1 MKKENRHKRPGAPDE
16 REVEASR
23 DDGSRPMNQSVDTS
37 CKHAY
42 RKPFLAAET
51 REIMDLAWPI
61 CAAMLGETVIGIV
74 DTFLVAGLGKA
85 AIGGVGLAI
94 IFMFLSYSFVYG
106 LMRAVKIR
114 TSHAVG
120 EGRRDLSFSFL
131 LSGVLLGLAAGVG
144 VFIFGRD
151 ASWLFTLTR
160 ADPEIVPYAKDFLA
174 AITWGAPATCAF
186 AALIQHRQAMG
197 DSRSPMILQLTGN
210 VFHGFLGYG
219 LIYGKFGLPALGAS
233 GAGYA
238 TSMTEVL
245 LFVSLGALAVRDGRR
260 YFVPALARLRE
271 ATWEVLQ
278 TGLPTGLQ
286 FAIEV
291 FAFTAFTSILGSIAS
306 TEIAAHQIALNVIRA
321 SFLPGIAI
329 SEAACV
335 LVGQSLGKGDPGRV
349 PRIARSA
356 LRLGMGFMAFCGLC
370 FALFGPAIARAFT
383 SDVDVLRVATR
394 LLYIAAAFQV
404 LDAVS
409 IVLRGVL
416 RGAKDA
422 TFVAICGVSV
432 ALLTIPTFAYV
443 LGKQMGMG
451 AVGGWLG
458 FIAETTLN
466 ATLLYVRLRRTR
478 FVSSAPALATK
489 NDPKGEEQAAEAA

>member
-1 MKKENRHKRPGAPDE
+1 
-16 REVEASR
+16 
-23 DDGSRPMNQSVDTS
+23 
-37 CKHAY
+37 
-42 RKPFLAAET
+42 
-51 REIMDLAWPI
+51 
-61 CAAMLGETVIGIV
+61 
-74 DTFLVAGLGKA
+74 
-85 AIGGVGLAI
+85 
-94 IFMFLSYSFVYG
+94 
-106 LMRAVKIR
+106 
-114 TSHAVG
+114 
-120 EGRRDLSFSFL
+120 
-131 LSGVLLGLAAGVG
+131 VLLGLLTGVG

-151 ASWLFTLTR
+151 AGWLFALTK
-160 ADPEIVPYAKDFLA
+160 ADPAIVPYARDFLA
-174 AITWGAPATCAF
+174 AMTWGAPATCAF

-210 VFHGFLGYG
+210 VFHGFLGYA
-219 LIYGKFGLPALGAS
+219 LIYGKLGLPALGPR

-238 TSMTEVL
+238 TSITEVL
-245 LFVSLGALAVRDGRR
+245 LFLSLGTLAFRDGKK
-260 YFVPALARLRE
+260 YLVPALRRLRS
-271 ATWEVLQ
+271 ATFEVLE

-291 FAFTAFTSILGSIAS
+291 FAFTAFTAILGSIAS

-321 SFLPGIAI
+321 SFLPGIAV

-335 LVGQSLGKGDPGRV
+335 LVGQSIGRGESEKV

-370 FALFGPAIARAFT
+370 FALFGERIARAFT
-383 SDVDVLRVATR
+383 DDPDVIRVATR
-394 LLYIAAAFQV
+394 LLFIAAAFQV

-422 TFVAICGVSV
+422 TFVAICGVAV

-466 ATLLYVRLRRTR
+466 ASILYWRLRRTR
-478 FVSSAPALATK
+478 FEVSRAPTTG
-489 NDPKGEEQAAEAA
+489 DEPKREEQAAEAA

>member
-1 MKKENRHKRPGAPDE
+1 MDEKTNRHKRPGAPD
-16 REVEASR
+16 VEE
-23 DDGSRPMNQSVDTS
+23 DTGSRPSTLSMRLQAL
-37 CKHAY
+37 CA
-42 RKPFLAAET
+42 PET
-51 REIMDLAWPI
+51 REILDLAWPI

-85 AIGGVGLAI
+85 AIGGVGLAT

-106 LMRAVKIR
+106 MMRAVKIR

-120 EGRRDLSFSFL
+120 EGRHDLSFSFL
-131 LSGVLLGLAAGVG
+131 LAGVILGACAG
-144 VFIFGRD
+144 VFVFLFGRD
-151 ASWLFTLTR
+151 ASWLFTLTK
-160 ADPEIVPYAKDFLA
+160 ADPTIVPYAKDFLA

-219 LIYGKFGLPALGAS
+219 LIYGKFGLPALGAR
-233 GAGYA
+233 GAGFA
-238 TSMTEVL
+238 TSVTEVL
-245 LFVSLGALAVRDGRR
+245 LFLSLGALAVRDGKK
-260 YFVPALARLRE
+260 YFVPALARLRK
-271 ATWEVLQ
+271 AIREVLA

-286 FAIEV
+286 FGIEV

-335 LVGQSLGKGDPGRV
+335 LVGQSLGKGEPERV
-349 PRIARSA
+349 PKIARSS

-370 FALFGPAIARAFT
+370 FAVFGGAIARAFT
-383 SDVDVLRVATR
+383 TDVDVIRVATR

-416 RGAKDA
+416 RGAKDV
-422 TFVAICGVSV
+422 TFVAVCGISV

-466 ATLLYVRLRRTR
+466 AAVLYIRLRRTK
-478 FVSSAPALATK
+478 FVADSATAATT
-489 NDPKGEEQAAEAA
+489 NDEPKSEGEAQQAA

>member
-1 MKKENRHKRPGAPDE
+1 MKAEKKSERHKRPGAPDDG
-16 REVEASR
+16 EASLSSQET
-23 DDGSRPMNQSVDTS
+23 GSRPAHQSVV
-37 CKHAY
+37 
-42 RKPFLAAET
+42 LAPET
-51 REIMDLAWPI
+51 REILHLAWPI

-85 AIGGVGLAI
+85 AIGGVGLAT

-120 EGRRDLSFSFL
+120 EGRRDVSFSFL

-144 VFIFGRD
+144 VFAFGRD
-151 ASWLFTLTR
+151 ASWLFALTK
-160 ADPEIVPYAKDFLA
+160 ADPTIVPYAKDFLA

-219 LIYGKFGLPALGAS
+219 LIYGKFGLPALGAR
-233 GAGYA
+233 GAGFA

-245 LFVSLGALAVRDGRR
+245 LFLSLGALSLSDGRK
-260 YFVPALARLRE
+260 YFVPAVARLRT
-271 ATWEVLQ
+271 ATKEVLS

-356 LRLGMGFMAFCGLC
+356 LRLGMGFMAFCGIV
-370 FALFGPAIARAFT
+370 FATFGGAIARGFT
-383 SDVDVLRVATR
+383 SDGDVIRVATR

-416 RGAKDA
+416 RGAKDS

-466 ATLLYVRLRRTR
+466 AAILYVRLRRMKW
-478 FVSSAPALATK
+478 SEGSAAAAATE
-489 NDPKGEEQAAEAA
+489 DEPKSEDQAAEAA